1 MRFMLDTNICI
12 YVIKK
17 KPLDVFQKFS
27 EYPVGEIGLSSVTVA
42 GLFLGVLK
50 SQNPEKNQ
58 SALED
63 FLLPLTILDFD
74 YNSAMV
80 YGAIRATLEKQG
92 TLIGPLDMLI
102 TAHAKSQD
110 ITLVTNNTREFA
122 RVPEL
127 KFENW
132 ISD

>member
-17 KPLDVFQKFS
+17 RPLAVFQKFS

-42 GLFLGVLK
+42 ELCFGVQK
-50 SQNPEKNQ
+50 SQSPEKNQ

-74 YNSAMV
+74 YNAAMI
-80 YGAIRATLEKQG
+80 YGNIRATLEKQG
-92 TLIGPLDMLI
+92 TPIGPLDMLI
-102 TAHAKSQD
+102 AAHAKSLD
-110 ITLVTNNTREFA
+110 ITLVTNNTREFT

-132 ISD
+132 VSD

>member
-27 EYPVGEIGLSSVTVA
+27 EHPVGEIGLSSVTVA
-42 GLFLGVLK
+42 ELSFGVLK

-74 YNSAMV
+74 YNAAMV
-80 YGAIRATLEKQG
+80 YGTIRATLEKQG
-92 TLIGPLDMLI
+92 TPIGPLDMLI
-102 TAHAKSQD
+102 AAHAKSLD

-132 ISD
+132 VSD